1 MRIDEWQQLTSHDL
15 SDLDVEATVALL
27 PVAAVE
33 QHGPHLPLGTDALI
47 AQGIIQSLPPD
58 SGECPRVLVLPPLA
72 VGHSL
77 EHQEFPGTLSVEAE
91 NLVATWMSIGRS
103 VARTGVRKLV
113 IFNSHGGQTSLLD
126 IVGLRL
132 RAELGMLVVRC
143 SYFNFGTPPGLFA
156 KDELAHGFHGGEVET
171 SLVMCLHP
179 DLVRQEHLRD
189 FSGLPTELARR
200 NEVLGVESP
209 VGIGWMSQDL
219 HPAGV
224 CGNAVRADAER
235 GAELL
240 AYLAG
245 RLAVLIE
252 ELAATS
258 LNTLRPR

>member
-1 MRIDEWQQLTSHDL
+1 MKIDEWQGLTSDDL
-15 SDLDVEATVALL
+15 ARLDPESTIALL

-47 AQGIIQSLPPD
+47 GQGIVGALPRN
-58 SGECPRVLVLPPLA
+58 GGGLPRVLLLPSVA

-77 EHQEFPGTLSVEAE
+77 EHEAFPGTLSLESEA
-91 NLVATWMSIGRS
+91 LLAVWLGIGRS

-113 IFNSHGGQTSLLD
+113 IFNSHGGQTGLLD

-132 RAELGMLVVRC
+132 RAELGMLVARC
-143 SYFNFGTPPGLFA
+143 SYFNFGTSPGLFA
-156 KDELAHGFHGGEVET
+156 KDELAHAIHGGEVET

-189 FSGLPTELARR
+189 FGGLPMELARR

-209 VGIGWMSQDL
+209 LGIGRMSQDG
-219 HPAGV
+219 HPAGL
-224 CGNAVRADAER
+224 CGSSAGADAGR
-235 GAELL
+235 GDQLL
-240 AYLAG
+240 TYLAG

-252 ELAATS
+252 EIAATS
-258 LNTLRPR
+258 LNTLRPP